1 MCSSTQSNAVR
12 SDNNNDSKNLYRD
25 IKSDYGK
32 VFTLSVA
39 ALEGKE
45 VKPELKQLSDALR
58 INHSKL
64 ADICSS
70 VSVLM
75 W

>member
-1 MCSSTQSNAVR
+1 MYT
-12 SDNNNDSKNLYRD
+12 D

-32 VFTLSVA
+32 VFNLSVA